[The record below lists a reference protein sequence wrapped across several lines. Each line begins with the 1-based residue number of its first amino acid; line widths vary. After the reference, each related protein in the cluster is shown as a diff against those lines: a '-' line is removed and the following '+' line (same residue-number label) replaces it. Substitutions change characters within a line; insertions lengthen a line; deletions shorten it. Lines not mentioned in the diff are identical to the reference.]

1 MQPYKNHNLAY
12 EKEITINTPHR
23 MKNIALFEMY
33 MRAHTHTQS
42 TARAIGEE
50 ILIYKYKR
58 ESLQSRDTYT
68 PTSTNTLMYR
78 SLQ

>member
-33 MRAHTHTQS
+33 MRAHTHSRQQE
-42 TARAIGEE
+42 RLGK
-50 ILIYKYKR
+50 KYLYINVQR